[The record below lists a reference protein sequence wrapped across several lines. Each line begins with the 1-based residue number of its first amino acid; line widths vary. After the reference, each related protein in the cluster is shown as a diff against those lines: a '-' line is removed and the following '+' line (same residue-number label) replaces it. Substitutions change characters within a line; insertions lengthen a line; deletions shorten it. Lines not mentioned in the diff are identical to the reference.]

1 MIKSFASKET
11 ERLFN
16 RQVSAQLPQDIHR
29 IARKKL
35 EILHA
40 AESIQDMCVPPANRL
55 EKLSGDRENQYSIR
69 VNDRWRICFQWRGQ
83 DAYNVEIVDYH

>member
-11 ERLFN
+11 EKLFN
-16 RQVSAQLPQDIHR
+16 RQVSTQLPQDIHR

-40 AESIQDMCVPPANRL
+40 AESIQDMRVPPSNRL
-55 EKLSGDRENQYSIR
+55 EKLSGDRENQHSIR
-69 VNDRWRICFQWRGQ
+69 VNDRWRICFQWQGQ
-83 DAYNVEIVDYH
+83 DAHDVEIVDYH

>member
-40 AESIQDMCVPPANRL
+40 AESIQDMRVPPANRL

>member
-16 RQVSAQLPQDIHR
+16 RQVSTQLPQDIHR

-40 AESIQDMCVPPANRL
+40 AESIQDMRVPPSNRL
-55 EKLSGDRENQYSIR
+55 EKLSGVRKNQYSIR
-69 VNDRWRICFQWRGQ
+69 VNDRWRICFQWQGQ
-83 DAYNVEIVDYH
+83 DAHDVEIVDYH